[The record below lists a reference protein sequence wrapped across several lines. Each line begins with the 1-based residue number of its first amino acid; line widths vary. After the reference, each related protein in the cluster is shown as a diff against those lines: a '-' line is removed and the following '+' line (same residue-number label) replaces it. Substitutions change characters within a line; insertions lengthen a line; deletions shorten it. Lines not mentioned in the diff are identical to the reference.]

1 MNTISP
7 KKLKT
12 ISLFALFMFVLF
24 YQNNI
29 QAQAF
34 TDSNLPIVIINTD
47 NAEEIPDDPRIF
59 GDMKI
64 IYKGEGVR
72 NYMIDQTNP
81 AFLNYDG
88 RIDIEIRGSS
98 SQVLDKKQYGFSTK
112 LIDNTT
118 NNNVS
123 LLGMPE
129 ENDWILNGLAFDP
142 SLIRD
147 YLSYNLSRN
156 MGNYASRT
164 AYCEVVINGVYKGLY
179 VLQEKVKADSG
190 RVNVT
195 KITTSQNTLPNL
207 SGGYITK
214 SDKTTGGDP
223 VAWTMSSYSGAS
235 ADFIHE
241 LPKPSDVTT
250 QQNSYIFNQF
260 NALKTTSFANNI
272 SLINGYPSV
281 IDVPSFVDFMLSNEL
296 ASNADG
302 YQLSTYFHKDRNGK
316 LRAGPI
322 WDFNLT
328 YGNDLFFWGFDRSH
342 TDIWQFSNGDNE
354 GAKFWTDLF
363 NNPQFKCYLSKRF
376 NELTQPGNPMNLIDL
391 YAFIDDTITY
401 INEASI
407 REQAL
412 WGTVPNQVAE
422 VLALKTF
429 LSERIIWMTN
439 NLGGFSACNTN
450 ITPPLVI
457 AKIDYNPNANA
468 TFTSSNDQE
477 FIEIR
482 NIGTQ
487 TVDLT
492 GIYFKGTGLVYQF
505 PANQTLAS
513 NTSVFLA
520 SKSTTFTNK
529 YGFAPFGEFTR
540 NLSNSNQ
547 DLVLADG
554 FGTTID
560 RVHYYDATPWPNADG
575 NGYYLRLIDVNSDN
589 SLALNWEAS
598 NENLLSNADFEI
610 NDAIQIY
617 PNPTKNRMALKTIKP
632 FSQIQLI
639 DVQGR
644 VIATVYKNSNE
655 IEIDMNNFSDGI
667 YLIKIIS
674 ENKIE
679 TRKIIKQ

>member
-1 MNTISP
+1 
-7 KKLKT
+7 
-12 ISLFALFMFVLF
+12 MFVLF

-59 GDMKI
+59 GNMKI

-112 LIDNTT
+112 LTDNTT

-223 VAWTMSSYSGAS
+223 VAWTMSSYSGANT
-235 ADFIHE
+235 DFIHE

-250 QQNSYIFNQF
+250 QQNTYIYNQF

-272 SLINGYPSV
+272 SFINGYPSV

-342 TDIWQFSNGDNE
+342 TDVWQFSNGDNE

-391 YAFIDDTITY
+391 YAFIDNTITY

-412 WGTVPNQVAE
+412 WGTVPNQAAE

-429 LSERIIWMTN
+429 LSERMIWMTN
-439 NLGGFSACNTN
+439 NLGGFSACNTI

-457 AKIDYNPNANA
+457 AKIDYNPNTNA

-487 TVDLT
+487 TVNLT
-492 GIYFKGTGLVYQF
+492 GIYFKGTGFVYHF
-505 PANQTLAS
+505 PENQTLAS

-540 NLSNSNQ
+540 NLSNNNQ

-554 FGTTID
+554 FGNTID

-575 NGYYLRLIDVNSDN
+575 NGNYLKLTDVNSDN
-589 SLALNWEAS
+589 SLALNWIAS

-617 PNPTKNRMALKTIKP
+617 PNPTKNRIAIKTIKP

-639 DVQGR
+639 DVHGR
-644 VIATVYKNSNE
+644 VIAAVYKNSNE
-655 IEIDMNNFSDGI
+655 IEIDMNNFSNGI